1 MFSNSGIWFSA
12 STEFLIQ
19 VFEIFCFIFN
29 LFNKFLAILPSV
41 ILLIYVLLLYKKIN
55 ARFALTAVLLLLAY
69 PVLSGAINLIIN
81 PFYNYLIY
89 SNLIFG
95 NGILWSNVDF
105 EFVLNIFLTNLIQ
118 YVFINL
124 LPRLPLLLCVV
135 FVLIGLKKK
144 FAYIVAL
151 ILSLLA
157 PLLMFFSKLIS
168 IILNDFGD
176 FEDMFEAVVDN
187 LSGLFESSLQMLSIM
202 AIIVAVMIFIIAN
215 MNLITKTKSKK
226 EIINTAEMNNL
237 STEELLRFL
246 QEKLD
251 NGDITKEEYQ
261 AQREIVI
268 NKL

>member
-1 MFSNSGIWFSA
+1 
-12 STEFLIQ
+12 
-19 VFEIFCFIFN
+19 
-29 LFNKFLAILPSV
+29 
-41 ILLIYVLLLYKKIN
+41 
-55 ARFALTAVLLLLAY
+55 
-69 PVLSGAINLIIN
+69 
-81 PFYNYLIY
+81 
-89 SNLIFG
+89 
-95 NGILWSNVDF
+95 
-105 EFVLNIFLTNLIQ
+105 
-118 YVFINL
+118 
-124 LPRLPLLLCVV
+124 
-135 FVLIGLKKK
+135 
-144 FAYIVAL
+144 
-151 ILSLLA
+151 
-157 PLLMFFSKLIS
+157 
-168 IILNDFGD
+168 
-176 FEDMFEAVVDN
+176 MFEAVVDN